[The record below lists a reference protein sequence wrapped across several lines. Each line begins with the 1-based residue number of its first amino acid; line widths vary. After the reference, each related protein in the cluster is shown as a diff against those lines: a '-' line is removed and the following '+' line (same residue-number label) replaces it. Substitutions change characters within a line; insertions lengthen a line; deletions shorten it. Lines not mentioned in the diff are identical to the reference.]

1 VDDPDMTCADPT
13 LLRSALE
20 LTVRGW
26 HVFPCTPGDKR
37 PALRGNWQD
46 LATVAPDRIRVWWT
60 RRPYNIGIACG
71 TSGLAVID
79 LDVSRD
85 GYPSTALE
93 ADLLTSGA
101 DAFAALCREHGEPFP
116 PDTFSVDTP
125 SGGRHFY
132 FAVSDRT
139 VRNSAGHL
147 GPHIDVRADGGYV
160 IAPGSRIGRRAYRVR
175 DSASLAP
182 LPSWVRELLR
192 NNPSPT
198 TAARRRAIPSG
209 AGRTAYAMAALRDE
223 TRLVAT
229 ARPGTRNATL
239 NRAAFSLGQLVAAG
253 LIPPVAVA
261 RALAGAA
268 ERAGLPKHE
277 ARRTIRSGL
286 TAGSGRPRDDRVLF
300 GKFDTTAD
308 CLTSHSRSRTAKR
321 TQR

>member
-1 VDDPDMTCADPT
+1 MTCADPT
-13 LLRSALE
+13 LLRPALE

-60 RRPYNIGIACG
+60 RRPYNVGIACG
-71 TSGLAVID
+71 PSGLAVID

-85 GYPSTALE
+85 GYTSTALE

-116 PDTFSVDTP
+116 PDAFSVDTP

-139 VRNSAGHL
+139 VRNWAGHL

-175 DSASLAP
+175 DSASLA
-182 LPSWVRELLR
+182 
-192 NNPSPT
+192 
-198 TAARRRAIPSG
+198 RRRPR
-209 AGRTAYAMAALRDE
+209 AGRAALVRRQSTGEHRSRRHPAALRR
-223 TRLVAT
+223 TRCSGRHA
-229 ARPGTRNATL
+229 GTR
-239 NRAAFSLGQLVAAG
+239 
-253 LIPPVAVA
+253 
-261 RALAGAA
+261 
-268 ERAGLPKHE
+268 
-277 ARRTIRSGL
+277 
-286 TAGSGRPRDDRVLF
+286 
-300 GKFDTTAD
+300 
-308 CLTSHSRSRTAKR
+308 SRWRQPSA
-321 TQR
+321 